1 MEEHWARGK
10 GEAVARTKFPN
21 TNGMREANALS
32 RSGLYMIYQMYT
44 AAHGSWPQAIA
55 PKTNG
60 GSHKLT
66 SPRISLYRLARGHVA
81 SWNVEGGR
89 DSIMTPTAVKGVIR
103 WVTGAREVEPSSC
116 METVHLKG
124 RRNVTEASG
133 ILPECQSG
141 PNFSR

>member
-1 MEEHWARGK
+1 
-10 GEAVARTKFPN
+10 
-21 TNGMREANALS
+21 
-32 RSGLYMIYQMYT
+32 
-44 AAHGSWPQAIA
+44 
-55 PKTNG
+55 
-60 GSHKLT
+60 
-66 SPRISLYRLARGHVA
+66 
-81 SWNVEGGR
+81 
-89 DSIMTPTAVKGVIR
+89 MTPTAVKGVIR

>member
-10 GEAVARTKFPN
+10 REAVARTKFPN

-66 SPRISLYRLARGHVA
+66 SPA
-81 SWNVEGGR
+81 SR
-89 DSIMTPTAVKGVIR
+89 STDSPGAMWQAGTWKAEETA
-103 WVTGAREVEPSSC
+103 S
-116 METVHLKG
+116 
-124 RRNVTEASG
+124 
-133 ILPECQSG
+133 
-141 PNFSR
+141 